1 MPLDYTSHYVNGP
14 TLRAAAQRS
23 YYSGTLTEFCAA
35 DRNEI
40 FARMAQRNDFD
51 LTGTQRD
58 AWLEE
63 AEVLQRVLARHTGA
77 LYLEFTIPRMG
88 SRIDALVI
96 IGPVIFVLEFK
107 VGEQTFYSQDVDQ
120 VVDYA
125 LDLHNFHEGS
135 HDAYIAP
142 VLICTR
148 ASGDRQRIPD
158 ARPSDRLFEVSRT
171 NAEGLAET
179 IKQIMSLVEEPEI
192 VIDQWEESGYK
203 PTPTII
209 EATLALYRG
218 HSVTEISRSD
228 AGATNLSKTAS
239 TVASIIAATK
249 TGSQKAVCFVTGV
262 PGAGKTL
269 VGLDAATKHID
280 NKDELYSVFLSGNGP
295 LVEILQEALARDKVR
310 QERLRGR
317 VARKGAALS
326 EVRAFIQNVHHFRDE
341 CLVHADKPPIE
352 HVAIFDEAQRA
363 WNLKQTVDFMRRK
376 KRRADFDQ
384 SEPEFLISC
393 LDRHKDWAVV
403 ICLVGGGQEI
413 NTGEAGIS
421 EWLNA
426 LHRSFPEWR
435 IYVSDR
441 LVDSEYGA
449 GQVVEELRTRK
460 NVEFKSDLH
469 LATSIRSF
477 RSEHVSRLVKE
488 LLDLELSAAR
498 ETLRHVQ
505 ERYPIALTR
514 DLDTARRWLR
524 GRARGS
530 ERYGIVVSSE
540 AERLKPRGLDI
551 KTPVNPVH
559 WFLNG
564 KDDVRSSYYLED
576 VATEFHVQGLEV
588 DWACVVW
595 DADFRFASEDWRH
608 WSFRGTGWQHIHAPD
623 RQRYLKNA
631 YRVLLTRARQGMV
644 VVVPRGD
651 DEDPTRNPAYYDETF
666 NYLRRSG
673 MSLI

>member
-1 MPLDYTSHYVNGP
+1 MKDFSP
-14 TLRAAAQRS
+14 RAAAQRS
-23 YYSGTLTEFCAA
+23 YYSGTIAEFCAA
-35 DRNEI
+35 DLNEI
-40 FARMAQRNDFD
+40 FARMVQRNDFD

-58 AWLEE
+58 AWLEQ
-63 AEVLQRVLARHTGA
+63 AKILKSVLASRQGA

-88 SRIDALVI
+88 RRIDALVI

-107 VGEQTFYSQDVDQ
+107 VGEQAFSSQDVDQ
-120 VVDYA
+120 VVDYG

-135 HDAYIAP
+135 HYAYIAP

-148 ASGDRQRIPD
+148 ADRKNQRIPD
-158 ARPSDRLFEVSRT
+158 KRPSDRLFEVSRT
-171 NAEGLAET
+171 DSDGLGAT
-179 IKQIMSLVEEPEI
+179 IERILNLVEAPDI
-192 VIDQWEESGYK
+192 RIDQWEESGYK

-228 AGATNLSKTAS
+228 AGATNLSRTAG
-239 TVASIIAATK
+239 TVASILAEVKAR
-249 TGSQKAVCFVTGV
+249 SQKAICFVTGV

-280 NKDELYSVFLSGNGP
+280 HRDELYSVFLSGNGP
-295 LVEILQEALARDKVR
+295 LVEILQEALARDKIR

-317 VARKGAALS
+317 VVRKGVALS

-341 CLVHADKPPIE
+341 CLVDLERPPVE

-363 WNLKQTVDFMRRK
+363 WNLKQTADFMRRK
-376 KRRADFDQ
+376 KGRADFSQ

-421 EWLNA
+421 EWLSA
-426 LHRSFPEWR
+426 LSRSFPKWE

-449 GQVVEELRTRK
+449 GRVLEDLRTREH
-460 NVEFKSDLH
+460 VVFKSDLH
-469 LATSIRSF
+469 LSTSVRSF
-477 RSEHVSRLVKE
+477 RSEKVSKLVKE
-488 LLDLELSAAR
+488 LLDLELGAAL
-498 ETLRHVQ
+498 ETLKLVQ
-505 ERYPIALTR
+505 ERYPIVLTR
-514 DLDTARRWLR
+514 DLNTARRWLR
-524 GRARGS
+524 GKARGS

-540 AERLKPRGLDI
+540 AERLKPYALDV

-559 WFLNG
+559 WFLND

-576 VATEFHVQGLEV
+576 VATEFHVQGLEL
-588 DWACVVW
+588 DWTCVVW
-595 DADFRFASEDWRH
+595 DADFRYTPKGWQH
-608 WSFRGTGWQHIHAPD
+608 WSFRGNSWQRMLSPE
-623 RQRYLKNA
+623 RQMYLKNA

-651 DEDPTRNPAYYDETF
+651 DEDPTRNPVYYDQTF
-666 NYLRRSG
+666 DYLSRSG

>member
-1 MPLDYTSHYVNGP
+1 VESRP
-14 TLRAAAQRS
+14 LRAAAQRS
-23 YYSGTLTEFCAA
+23 YYSGTLVDFCAA
-35 DRNEI
+35 DRDEI
-40 FARMAQRNDFD
+40 FARMARQNDFD
-51 LTGTQRD
+51 LTGTQRG
-58 AWLEE
+58 AWLEQV
-63 AEVLQRVLARHTGA
+63 EVLQRVLARHTGA
-77 LYLEFTIPRMG
+77 IYLEFTIPRMG
-88 SRIDALVI
+88 RRIDALVI

-107 VGEQTFYSQDVDQ
+107 VGEETFSSQDVDQ

-135 HDAYIAP
+135 HDACIAP

-148 ASGDRQRIPD
+148 ARRDRQRIAD
-158 ARPSDRLFEVSRT
+158 TRPLDRLFEVSRT
-171 NAEGLAET
+171 NSDGLAAT
-179 IKQIMSLVEEPEI
+179 IERILSLVEAPGI
-192 VIDQWEESGYK
+192 RIDQWEESGYK

-228 AGATNLSKTAS
+228 AGATNLSKTAGL
-239 TVASIIAATK
+239 VASIVAATK
-249 TGSQKAVCFVTGV
+249 ARSQKAICFVTGV

-280 NKDELYSVFLSGNGP
+280 HRDDLYSVFLSGNGP

-341 CLVHADKPPIE
+341 CLVDAEKPPIE

-376 KRRADFDQ
+376 KGRADFNQ

-393 LDRHKDWAVV
+393 LDRHEDWAVV

-421 EWLNA
+421 EWLAA
-426 LHRSFPEWR
+426 LDRSFPEWR

-449 GQVVEELRTRK
+449 GQIVEALRTREH
-460 NVEFKSDLH
+460 VEFKSNLH
-469 LATSIRSF
+469 LATSMRSF
-477 RSEHVSRLVKE
+477 RSENVSKLVKE
-488 LLDLELSAAR
+488 LLDLEIDAAR

-530 ERYGIVVSSE
+530 ERYGIVVSSQ
-540 AERLKPRGLDI
+540 AERLKPHALDV

-576 VATEFHVQGLEV
+576 VATEFHIQGLEV

-595 DADFRFASEDWRH
+595 DADFRFTPEGWQH
-608 WSFRGTGWQHIHAPD
+608 WSFRGNGWQRILAHERKSH
-623 RQRYLKNA
+623 LKNA

-651 DEDPTRNPAYYDETF
+651 DEDPTRDSAYYDQTF
-666 NYLRRSG
+666 DYLSRSG

>member
-1 MPLDYTSHYVNGP
+1 M
-14 TLRAAAQRS
+14 
-23 YYSGTLTEFCAA
+23 
-35 DRNEI
+35 
-40 FARMAQRNDFD
+40 ARRNDFD

-63 AEVLQRVLARHTGA
+63 AELLERVLARHTGA
-77 LYLEFTIPRMG
+77 LYLEFTVPRMG
-88 SRIDALVI
+88 RRIDAVVI

-107 VGEQTFYSQDVDQ
+107 VGERTFSSQDVDQ

-135 HDAYIAP
+135 HGAYIAP

-148 ASGDRQRIPD
+148 ARRDRQRIPGTS
-158 ARPSDRLFEVSRT
+158 PSDRLFDISLT

-179 IKQIMSLVEEPEI
+179 IDHIVRLVEEPAI
-192 VIDQWEESGYK
+192 RIDQWEESGYK

-209 EATLALYRG
+209 EATLVLYRG

-228 AGATNLSKTAS
+228 AGATNLSKTAN
-239 TVASIIAATK
+239 TVAAIVEATK
-249 TGSQKAVCFVTGV
+249 ARSQKAICFVTSV
-262 PGAGKTL
+262 PGSGKTL

-280 NKDELYSVFLSGNGP
+280 HRDELYSVFLSGNGP
-295 LVEILQEALARDKVR
+295 LVGILQEALARDKVR

-317 VARKGAALS
+317 TARKGAALS

-341 CLVHADKPPIE
+341 CLVDAEKPPIE

-363 WNLKQTVDFMRRK
+363 WNLKQTVDFMRQK
-376 KRRADFDQ
+376 KGRADFKQ

-393 LDRHKDWAVV
+393 LDRHEDWAVI

-413 NTGEAGIS
+413 DTGEGGIS
-421 EWLNA
+421 EWLTA
-426 LHRSFPEWR
+426 LARSFPEWR

-449 GQVVEELRTRK
+449 GQIVDTLRTREH
-460 NVEFKSDLH
+460 VEFKSDLH

-477 RSEHVSRLVKE
+477 RSESVSKVVKE
-488 LLDLELSAAR
+488 LLDLEIDAAR

-505 ERYPIALTR
+505 DRYPIALTR
-514 DLDTARRWLR
+514 DVDTARSWLR

-530 ERYGIVVSSE
+530 ERYGIVVSSH
-540 AERLKPRGLDI
+540 AERLKPYSLDV

-576 VATEFHVQGLEV
+576 VATEFRVQGLEV

-595 DADFRFASEDWRH
+595 DADFRFTPEGWQH
-608 WSFRGTGWQHIHAPD
+608 WSFRGTGWQRILSHE
-623 RQRYLKNA
+623 RQSHLKNA

-651 DEDPTRNPAYYDETF
+651 DDDSTRDPAYYDQTF
-666 NYLRRSG
+666 DYLSRSG